1 MTRPTPGRTFLAVL
15 ICVHASRPKEESD
28 KWRASIRRIAGQG
41 SSFRDNFELMVLTE
55 ELLVALALAS
65 LASFDVR
72 NPVRMRSIVG
82 AAGSMVD
89 AALVSALRSK
99 NMSIVERMEARAVRA
114 LLYAGMWSALKE
126 WEREDGGSG
135 ATTD

>member
-1 MTRPTPGRTFLAVL
+1 M
-15 ICVHASRPKEESD
+15 
-28 KWRASIRRIAGQG
+28 AGQHQARRRRPGVIVPRQLRADG
-41 SSFRDNFELMVLTE
+41 SP
-55 ELLVALALAS
+55 
-65 LASFDVR
+65 ASFDVR